1 MKKPQPTAEI
11 AATGRYLPERV
22 LTNAELESMVDTT
35 DEWIRER
42 TGITERRIADDDVGA
57 AEMGAR
63 AARDAMAKAGV
74 DAGEIDLIL
83 LTTAT
88 PDRLLP
94 STACDMQ
101 ALLGAENA
109 AAMDLAAACTGFMY
123 ALTLAESQVAT
134 GRADLALIVSTEKMS
149 AIVDWNDRAT
159 CVLFGDGAGAALVR
173 RSENGRGILSTIN
186 RSDGRLADL
195 LFRPGGGAVQPFDA
209 AVLSS
214 GDHLLK
220 MAGREVFK
228 NAVRSMAEAANQ
240 ALMRAGITGKDV
252 KLMVPHQANI
262 RIIEATARY
271 ADIPMEKVYVN
282 VDRYGTMSSA
292 TVPVALDEAAEQ
304 GLIEEG
310 DYVLLVAFGAGF
322 TWGASVIRW

>member
-1 MKKPQPTAEI
+1 
-11 AATGRYLPERV
+11 
-22 LTNAELESMVDTT
+22 
-35 DEWIRER
+35 
-42 TGITERRIADDDVGA
+42 
-57 AEMGAR
+57 
-63 AARDAMAKAGV
+63 
-74 DAGEIDLIL
+74 
-83 LTTAT
+83 
-88 PDRLLP
+88 
-94 STACDMQ
+94 MQ

-123 ALTLAESQVAT
+123 GLSLAESQVAT
-134 GRADLALIVSTEKMS
+134 GRADLALVVSSEKMS
-149 AIVDWNDRAT
+149 AIVDWSDRAT

-173 RSENGRGILSTIN
+173 RSENGRGILSIFN

-195 LFRPGGGAVQPFDA
+195 LYRPGGGAVRPFDA
-209 AVLSS
+209 AMLAN

-282 VDRYGTMSSA
+282 VERYGNMSSA

-304 GLIEEG
+304 GLIGEG

>member
-22 LTNAELESMVDTT
+22 LTNAELETMVDTT

-42 TGITERRIADDDVGA
+42 TGISERRIAADDVGA

-83 LTTAT
+83 VTTAT

-173 RSENGRGILSTIN
+173 RSENGRGILSSFN

-209 AVLSS
+209 AVLAS

-282 VDRYGTMSSA
+282 VDRYGNMSSA

-304 GLIEEG
+304 GLIEAG